1 MKKNNPFLSNYT
13 TLYQAIPFDKIKNE
27 HYIPAFEEGFR
38 LQQEEVDKIAGN
50 PQKPTFENTIVIL
63 ERSGELLKRV
73 SNAFFGVFSAVTDD
87 EKMDI
92 ARIISPKM
100 SACRHYIFLNKPLFK
115 RVREVYIRKES
126 LNLSVED
133 MRLLENTY
141 HDFLDSG
148 AGLKENDRKK
158 YKELSTELS
167 LLSLEF
173 DNHVLKD
180 ENRFELWITEREAL
194 SGLPAD
200 IRNTAH
206 LAAKEKGRKGWLFTL
221 SAPSYI
227 PFMRYADNRE
237 LRKKMYLAKM
247 TVGSNNNEF
256 DNREIVAKIVNK
268 RLEIAGLLGFRH
280 YASYA
285 LKDKMAK
292 DEKQVYK
299 LLRQLLKNYK
309 PLAEEEY
316 ITLQSFAAANEK
328 TSGKQKQQ
336 SGKQLAA
343 GSEKSGEFTLM
354 PWDWSYYAEKLKKQ
368 QFQVDDEMTRPY
380 FELERVKKGI
390 FGLATDL
397 YGLTFRKNTDIP
409 VYHKDVD
416 VYEVLDTDNS
426 LLGILYTDFFS
437 RETKQSGAWMS
448 DVKGQLVDKQGLDCR
463 PHVMISM
470 NFQRPAKEHP
480 SLLTYNEVKTF
491 LHEFGHAL
499 HGLFSKCR
507 YESMSGT
514 NVKHDFVELPSQ
526 IMENWL
532 DEQDFLNRIGVHYK
546 TGKKIPVK
554 LVKNIIGSSNFQA
567 GYACCRQVSFGLLD
581 MAWHTLEAP
590 FEGDIERFEKKAWK
604 KASVL
609 PDVRKAIMSCSF
621 GHIFSGGYA
630 AGYYGYK
637 WAEVLDADAFSL
649 FKEQGIFNKEVAQSF
664 RNHILSKGDSE
675 DPNKL
680 YKQFR
685 GRKPTI
691 DALLQ
696 RNGIV

>member
-1 MKKNNPFLSNYT
+1 MMKKNNPFFNNKYT
-13 TLYQAIPFDKIKNE
+13 TPYQTTPFDKIKNE

-38 LQQEEVDKIAGN
+38 LLREEVDKIAGDA
-50 PQKPTFENTIVIL
+50 QKPTFENTIVEL
-63 ERSGELLKRV
+63 ERSGGFLKRV
-73 SNAFFGVFSAVTDD
+73 SNAFFGIFSAVTDD
-87 EKMDI
+87 EKMEI
-92 ARIISPKM
+92 AQIISPKM
-100 SACRHYIFLNKPLFK
+100 SECRHYIFLNKPLFK
-115 RVREVYIRKES
+115 RVRDIYTRKEA
-126 LNLSVED
+126 LDLSIED

-141 HDFLDSG
+141 KDFLDSG
-148 AGLKENDRKK
+148 AGLKEKERKK

-167 LLSLEF
+167 LLSLDF
-173 DNHVLKD
+173 DNNVLKD
-180 ENRFELWITEREAL
+180 ENRFELFLTERKELNGL
-194 SGLPAD
+194 SVN
-200 IRNTAH
+200 IRNTAA

-247 TVGSNNNEF
+247 TVGNNGNEF
-256 DNREIVAKIVNK
+256 DNREIVGKIANK
-268 RLEIAGLLGFRH
+268 RLEVAHLLGFSN

-309 PLAEEEY
+309 PLAENEY
-316 ITLQSFAAANEK
+316 KMLQEFAFGIEK
-328 TSGKQKQQ
+328 DKT
-336 SGKQLAA
+336 
-343 GSEKSGEFTLM
+343 FVLM

-368 QFQVDDEMTRPY
+368 QFDVDDEMTRPY

-390 FGLATDL
+390 FGLAADL
-397 YGLTFRKNTDIP
+397 YGITFKDNSKIP
-409 VYHKDVD
+409 VYHKDVKA
-416 VYEVLDTDNS
+416 YEVIDSDKS

-448 DVKGQLVDKQGLDCR
+448 DVKGQFVDKKNVDCR
-463 PHVMISM
+463 PDVMISM
-470 NFQRPAKEHP
+470 NFSRPTEEHP

-532 DEQDFLNRIGVHYK
+532 DEQEFLDRIGVHYK

-554 LVKNIIGSSNFQA
+554 LVKNMIGSSNFQA

-581 MAWHTLEAP
+581 MAWHTLEVP
-590 FEGDIERFEKKAWK
+590 FEGDVERFEKKSWK
-604 KASVL
+604 RASVL
-609 PDVRKAIMSCSF
+609 PEVRKTIMSCSF

-649 FKEQGIFNKEVAQSF
+649 FKEKGIFDRETSYSF
-664 RNHILSKGDSE
+664 RDNILSKGDSE

-680 YKQFR
+680 YIRFR

-691 DALLQ
+691 KALLQ
-696 RNGIV
+696 RNGII

>member
-1 MKKNNPFLSNYT
+1 MKKNNPFFSKYT
-13 TLYQAIPFDKIKNE
+13 TPYQAIPFDKIENK
-27 HYIPAFEEGFR
+27 HYIPAFEEGFC
-38 LQQEEVDKIAGN
+38 LLKEEIDRIATN
-50 PQKPTFENTIVIL
+50 IEKPTFENTIVEL

-73 SNAFFGVFSAVTDD
+73 SNAFFGIFSAVTDD
-87 EKMDI
+87 EKMKI
-92 ARIISPKM
+92 AQIISPKM
-100 SACRHYIFLNKPLFK
+100 SECRHYIFLNKQLFK
-115 RVREVYIRKES
+115 RVKEIYLKNESRK
-126 LNLSVED
+126 LSVED
-133 MRLLENTY
+133 GRLLENTY
-141 HDFLDSG
+141 NEFINSG
-148 AGLKENDRKK
+148 AGLKKREADIYKK
-158 YKELSTELS
+158 LSTELS

-173 DNHVLKD
+173 DNHMLKD
-180 ENRFELWITEREAL
+180 ENSFNLLLTDKSEV
-194 SGLPAD
+194 SGLPVD
-200 IRNTAH
+200 IRKTA
-206 LAAKEKGRKGWLFTL
+206 LIAAKGKGLKGWLFTL

-227 PFMRYADNRE
+227 PFMRYIDDRT

-247 TVGSNNNEF
+247 SIGCSENEF
-256 DNREIVAKIVNK
+256 DNREIVRKIVNK
-268 RLEIAGLLGFRH
+268 RLDMVRLLGFDN
-280 YASYA
+280 YAEYV

-299 LLRQLLKNYK
+299 LLSQLLKSYK
-309 PLAEEEY
+309 SLANDEY
-316 ITLQSFAAANEK
+316 QVLQNFAIAYEK
-328 TSGKQKQQ
+328 TSEEQKLHMEKQVVTKDN
-336 SGKQLAA
+336 KI
-343 GSEKSGEFTLM
+343 GEFTLM

-368 QFQVDDEMTRPY
+368 QFHVDDEMTRPY
-380 FELERVKKGI
+380 FELGRVCNGI

-397 YGLTFRKNTDIP
+397 YGLTFKKNTVIP

-437 RETKQSGAWMS
+437 RDTKQSGAWMS
-448 DVKGQLVDKQGLDCR
+448 DVKGQYVDKQEIDHR

-470 NFQRPAKEHP
+470 NFSRPTKEHP

-499 HGLFSKCR
+499 HGLLSKCR

-532 DEQDFLNRIGVHYK
+532 DEKAFLDRIGTHYK
-546 TGKKIPVK
+546 TGKKMPEK
-554 LVKNIIGSSNFQA
+554 LVRNIINSSNFHA

-581 MAWHTLEAP
+581 MAWHTLKEP
-590 FEGDIERFEKKAWK
+590 FVGDVEHFEKKAWE
-604 KASVL
+604 KAAVL
-609 PDVRKAIMSCSF
+609 PEVKKAIMSCSF

-649 FKEQGIFNKEVAQSF
+649 FKEKGIFNKLVSKSF
-664 RNHILSKGDSE
+664 RDNILSKGDSE

-680 YKQFR
+680 YRKFR

-691 DALLQ
+691 QALLQ
-696 RNGIV
+696 RNGVV